1 MVTVCGFNDSEME
14 VAGSHLNLH
23 NKPFYMQ
30 TSNQCQLKPQYI
42 KVILHYWNMQG
53 NFQESVEEAKMT
65 SYFLSCHL

>member
-30 TSNQCQLKPQYI
+30 TSKQCQLKPQYI
-42 KVILHYWNMQG
+42 KVILHYWNMQ
-53 NFQESVEEAKMT
+53 
-65 SYFLSCHL
+65 